1 MSIEQVSFKGIDTI
15 LRSYGIK
22 RKESTSTNPN
32 GVDEEKSNATKYMIG
47 ATAVAATIA
56 LGIIG
61 HKNNWWRKGAET
73 AEDLS
78 EKVASAVDTT
88 EVKIADTVTKT
99 GEDAGTVIPD
109 TKVHITDDKGE
120 VADTVTKAGEDAED
134 LIPDINLHVTDS
146 EGKVVDNV
154 THVTNDAEGRLAH
167 STPEV
172 DYFDFSKIKG
182 EVKKLSDGTE
192 AIDEFDDKGRLV
204 RTFNSFDGKKIS
216 TIDEFNPE
224 TGGIIKSTEYQSDGK
239 RIWYTDEFDP
249 ENGKRIK
256 FTKYQSDGKRIWHT
270 DEFNPETEGKIKST
284 WYQGDG
290 KTIWYIDEYNPE
302 TGKIIKT
309 TWYQEDGKTV
319 AKIDNFTTETKKE

>member
-134 LIPDINLHVTDS
+134 LIPDINVHVTDS

-154 THVTNDAEGRLAH
+154 THVTNDAKGRLAY

-182 EVKKLSDGTE
+182 EVKELSDGTE

-224 TGGIIKSTEYQSDGK
+224 TGGKIKSTEYQSDGK

>member
-99 GEDAGTVIPD
+99 GEDA
-109 TKVHITDDKGE
+109 
-120 VADTVTKAGEDAED
+120 ED
-134 LIPDINLHVTDS
+134 LIPDINVHVTDS

-154 THVTNDAEGRLAH
+154 THVTNDAKGRLAY

-216 TIDEFNPE
+216 TIDEYNPE